1 MALLDQ
7 GQPFKVL
14 ARGRG
19 GISPPDLI
27 LRANLRNLLL
37 ILYCHGHI
45 LNCNFVSSI
54 PSYLHHHSIQ
64 PFGEIKCSS

>member
-7 GQPFKVL
+7 GQPFWVM

-19 GISPPDLI
+19 GISPPGLI
-27 LRANLRNLLL
+27 LRANLGNLLL

-45 LNCNFVSSI
+45 LNCNFVSTLF
-54 PSYLHHHSIQ
+54 SYLRNHSIQ
-64 PFGEIKCSS
+64 PFGEIKCAS